1 MLLDSILEE
10 GNSEWNR
17 EKKLGKVGE
26 HRLDSELGLIKEWVG
41 DKDTDT
47 QGNCVCGSRAGGL

>member
-1 MLLDSILEE
+1 M
-10 GNSEWNR
+10 
-17 EKKLGKVGE
+17 GE